1 MPPKSYFIESLFS
14 VRYRQEKESIALK
27 EKKVSGLVN
36 EFRAAHISQGYLI
49 PEMSS
54 TS

>member
-1 MPPKSYFIESLFS
+1 MLPKPYFIESLFS
-14 VRYRQEKESIALK
+14 ARYRQEEESIALK
-27 EKKVSGLVN
+27 EKKVSELVN
-36 EFRAAHISQGYLI
+36 EFRAAHTSQGYLI